1 MRLHQALLLIV
12 LLLPA
17 RPIPADEAAPAD
29 RAATVVS
36 ADAGR
41 PSETVICI
49 DPGHPSE
56 TSAGTVS
63 RDGTLTERHVDWVV
77 ALRLRDLLEQSG
89 YRVVL
94 TKSSEQEMVTN
105 QKRAEIANDAHA
117 ALFLRL
123 HCDSAATNGLAIY
136 YPDRQGRSHGVVG
149 PSEQVIR
156 DSRSAAVA
164 MHAAVID
171 ALTGKLRD
179 RGVHGESATRIGA
192 RQGALTGSI
201 YAHVPAVTVEMVV
214 LDNAHDFALAR
225 TESGQ
230 NLLARALFAGVIA
243 YVKKPV
249 VSR

>member
-1 MRLHQALLLIV
+1 MRLFPTLILLG

-17 RPIPADEAAPAD
+17 KLTRADTAPAGPQ
-29 RAATVVS
+29 AAVV
-36 ADAGR
+36 
-41 PSETVICI
+41 CI

-94 TKSSEQEMVTN
+94 TKSSEQEMVKNRT
-105 QKRAEIANDAHA
+105 RAEIANDAHA
-117 ALFLRL
+117 VLFLRL
-123 HCDSAATNGLAIY
+123 HCDSAPTSGLAIY
-136 YPDRQGRSHGVVG
+136 YPDRQGRVHGAVG

-156 DSRSAAVA
+156 DSRAAAEA
-164 MHAAVID
+164 MHAAVIG
-171 ALTGKLRD
+171 ALAGRLRD
-179 RGVHGESATRIGA
+179 RGVHGESATLIGA

-201 YAHVPAVTVEMVV
+201 YARVPTVTVEMVV

-225 TESGQ
+225 TEAGQ
-230 NLLARALFAGVIA
+230 ALLARALFAGVAA
-243 YVKKPV
+243 YVKEPEA
-249 VSR
+249 SR